1 MPSSR
6 SEPLWLPVEEV
17 IASNAGLVADTGEPH
32 ALLKPGELE
41 SACARPRNK
50 FEYEDETDAVIL
62 ATALLYGI
70 AKNHAFV
77 QGNKRT
83 GLEAALL
90 FLRAN
95 GWDLDPFVDSEDF
108 GELILALLRDEI
120 SEKALTEILRPYV
133 FAL

>member
-1 MPSSR
+1 MTGDPSGSR
-6 SEPLWLPVEEV
+6 RTRLAP
-17 IASNAGLVADTGEPH
+17 
-32 ALLKPGELE
+32 
-41 SACARPRNK
+41 
-50 FEYEDETDAVIL
+50 DAVIL